1 MANTLQV
8 LEMDCIAPNPL
19 NQRSMDQ
26 DEIKVIQDSIL
37 EVGLLHPLT
46 VYKEAEGKY
55 ILVSGH
61 KRFEALKNL
70 GRSGKSKVQC
80 TVVDKPSDAS
90 KEAELL
96 ARANVHRSNPAQ
108 IRREVEIVNGL
119 WNTMDMSRRKALTEK
134 YRKAFIE
141 ANQWDP
147 KFQEDETKFIAQR
160 FRPRADYIN
169 QITGLNVS
177 NRTITTYLKD
187 TLKKESEGYEEE
199 PKKERKI
206 TEKMITKA
214 IESLTGLIEGFKS
227 THDDSEIQTW
237 MNDLQSALED
247 AAEAAEA

>member
-1 MANTLQV
+1 MANTLQI
-8 LEMDCIAPNPL
+8 LEMDSIEPNPL
-19 NQRSMDQ
+19 NMRSMNA

-46 VYKEAEGKY
+46 VYEESAGRY

-80 TVVDKPSDAS
+80 TVVDKPADVS

-96 ARANVHRSNPAQ
+96 ARANVHRSSPDQ

-119 WNTMDMSRRKALTEK
+119 WNTMDTSRRKALTEK
-134 YRKAFIE
+134 YRESFIE

-147 KFQEDETKFIAQR
+147 KFIEDQTKFIAQR

-187 TLKKESEGYEEE
+187 TLKKESEGYAEE
-199 PKKERKI
+199 PKKEKRI
-206 TEKMITKA
+206 TEKMILKSVD
-214 IESLTGLIEGFKS
+214 SLSGLIESFKTS
-227 THDDSEIQTW
+227 NPGIDIPLWVDD
-237 MNDLQSALED
+237 LKLALENASV
-247 AAEAAEA
+247 AANV